1 MNKRI
6 ETPHFAAS
14 CHAAYFA
21 RYIAMAAGIRSEGSE
36 SQALERM
43 AVEELT
49 KAADLL
55 GLDVVRRTP

>member
-1 MNKRI
+1 MSKRI

-14 CHAAYFA
+14 SHAAYFS
-21 RYIAMAAGIRSEGSE
+21 RYIAMAAGIRSEGGE
-36 SQALERM
+36 SPTLERM

-55 GLDVVRRTP
+55 GFDVVRRTP

>member
-21 RYIAMAAGIRSEGSE
+21 RYIAMAAAERELAKPEG
-36 SQALERM
+36 
-43 AVEELT
+43 
-49 KAADLL
+49 
-55 GLDVVRRTP
+55 RT